1 LVSGEGWTVWGWMLV
16 KNLAR
21 NYFLAPDSSTC
32 YYDFSIIYSEKL
44 NLLSQ
49 RCGNRSAPGG
59 EKGNQSSR
67 SEAMANPNPNQSLV
81 KYDNAILVS
90 TTKDKKG
97 KKGKK
102 GGKEQVSF
110 INYCCSGRSAA
121 AAAAAAAAPAKRCV
135 SFPG

>member
-1 LVSGEGWTVWGWMLV
+1 MWGWMLV

-90 TTKDKKG
+90 TTKDKNG
-97 KKGKK
+97 KKAKHRIVARRNM
-102 GGKEQVSF
+102 ERE
-110 INYCCSGRSAA
+110 GRK
-121 AAAAAAAAPAKRCV
+121 AP
-135 SFPG
+135 ST